1 MWFYDFGSGSG
12 WDYLNQKNKESS
24 TSTTQPIYSSC
35 SRAMVHWQFILLLLM
50 LFSSATFSSYIC
62 VMNTNIIAIFDML
75 YTVNVL

>member
-24 TSTTQPIYSSC
+24 TSTTQPVYSSC

-50 LFSSATFSSYIC
+50 LFSSATFFKLYMRYEYKHHSY
-62 VMNTNIIAIFDML
+62 F
-75 YTVNVL
+75 